1 MEEILQKNERAKSAF
16 KLIAHKTRIESSKEY
31 IAMGAV
37 MKFFEDLPDMISL
50 DNSSDWSKLE
60 KDYEEELAKLTEER
74 NAFESKLRAAAKKIK
89 ALSDK
94 NIELEEK
101 LNQKVEQEFAK
112 SLEIDNEDFNFDFE
126 EGED

>member
-37 MKFFEDLPDMISL
+37 MKFFEDLPDMISS